1 MSKETVIGID
11 IGGTFSK
18 YGLVDKTGFVYMEG
32 SIKTFE
38 HKDVNSFLKAL
49 HSSITKSLKMLNETF
64 EIKGIGIGAPNG
76 NYYDGSIEYAPNLR
90 WKGKIPLARLL
101 QEYFN
106 VPVVLTND
114 ANAAALGEMMY
125 GSAKNMDHFIV
136 ITLGTGLGSGIV
148 VDGKVVYGHDGFAG
162 EMGHIIAVENGRQ
175 CGCGQKGCLETY
187 ASATG
192 IKRTVFELFATMNED
207 SELRSVSYND
217 LTADMITRAADKGD
231 VVALKAF
238 DYTAK
243 ILGKKLADAVA
254 FTSPEAFFLF
264 GGLANAGDYL
274 FKPTKKYM
282 EENLLL
288 VFRNKVKILP
298 SGLMNTNAAVLG
310 ASGLIWKEL
319 SDKK

>member
-1 MSKETVIGID
+1 MNKEAVIGID

-18 YGLVDKTGFVYMEG
+18 YGLVDRSGVVYMEG
-32 SIKTFE
+32 SIKTYE

-49 HSSITKSLKMLNETF
+49 HSAILKSVNELDDTF

-76 NYYDGSIEYAPNLR
+76 NYYNGSIEFAPNLR
-90 WKGKIPLARLL
+90 WKGKIPLAELL
-101 QEYFN
+101 HDYFN

-148 VDGKVVYGHDGFAG
+148 VDGQVVYGHDGFAG
-162 EMGHIIAVENGRQ
+162 EMGHITAVENGRI
-175 CGCGQKGCLETY
+175 CGCGRKGCLETY
-187 ASATG
+187 ASASG

-207 SELRSVSYND
+207 SELRAVSYND

-231 VVALKAF
+231 IIALKAF
-238 DYTAK
+238 DFTAE

-274 FKPTKKYM
+274 FKPTRKYM
-282 EENLLL
+282 EENLLR

-319 SDKK
+319 QENK